1 MIDTETVIEKSKQ
14 LSEETI
20 KPPTTPG
27 NCFDPKL
34 KWIYDSKIAVEIKG
48 IKTRKSNFYS

>member
-1 MIDTETVIEKSKQ
+1 MTDTETVIEKSKQ

-34 KWIYDSKIAVEIKG
+34 KWIYDLKIAVEFKG
-48 IKTRKSNFYS
+48 RQNKKK